1 MTVTGHAYPGDFM
14 KRVEVEVNNPS
25 SLRYYD
31 EGYKAGRKRAFD
43 LLEDLITWYKKEAAQ
58 DTGYVHSN
66 HLNQGRLEAA
76 LYAQMVISSAHGWY
90 QGPILTEVDDPVEP
104 QVEDKAQLTTEPK
117 APPASPSSTTIIK
130 PLT

>member
-1 MTVTGHAYPGDFM
+1 MVTGHAFPGNFM

-43 LLEDLITWYKKEAAQ
+43 LLEELITWYKKEAAK

-76 LYAQMVISSAHGWY
+76 LYAQMVISKD
-90 QGPILTEVDDPVEP
+90 ILSTKVDDPVEP

-117 APPASPSSTTIIK
+117 APPAAPASTTIIK